1 MGRGLFITGTDTG
14 VGKTLVACGLAFAL
28 RGLGRKVGVMKP
40 VETGCAEKEGK
51 LFPQDASYLKD
62 ASGCEEPL
70 QKICPYRFPIPL
82 APSVAAQRA
91 GVTIDLS
98 LLCELYDEISSAH
111 GITLVEGAG
120 GLLVP
125 LHSRC
130 TTADLVRMLKLPLV
144 VVVANRL
151 GALNHALLTLEHA
164 SCLGLPVLGY
174 ILNHMESL
182 PSPAAE
188 TNARTLQSLT
198 SHTCLGE
205 IPFLTPEQLN
215 GSRPETKPSLLTALF
230 QERLDLRLLE
240 ATLQQEQSQP

>member
-14 VGKTLVACGLAFAL
+14 VGKTLIACGLAFAL

-40 VETGCAEKEGK
+40 VETGCAEKEGQ

-70 QKICPYRFPIPL
+70 QKICPYPLPIPL

-98 LLCELYDEISSAH
+98 LLCELYAEISSAH

-125 LHSRC
+125 LQSRC

-182 PSPAAE
+182 LSPAAE

-205 IPFLTPEQLN
+205 IPFLTPKQLN
-215 GSRPETKPSLLTALF
+215 GSRPETKLSLLTALF
-230 QERLDLRLLE
+230 QERLDLRNLE

>member
-28 RGLGRKVGVMKP
+28 RGLGCKVGVMKP
-40 VETGCAEKEGK
+40 VETGCAEKEGQ

-70 QKICPYRFPIPL
+70 QKICPYPLPIPL

-125 LHSRC
+125 LQSRC

-215 GSRPETKPSLLTALF
+215 GSRPETKLSLLTALF
-230 QERLDLRLLE
+230 QERLDLRNLE

>member
-14 VGKTLVACGLAFAL
+14 VGKTLAACGLAFAL
-28 RGLGRKVGVMKP
+28 RGLGHRVGVMKP
-40 VETGCAEKEGK
+40 VETGCAEKEGQ
-51 LFPQDASYLKD
+51 LLPQDAIYLKE
-62 ASGCEEPL
+62 ASGCEVPL
-70 QKICPYRFPIPL
+70 HRICPYRFPSPL

-125 LHSRC
+125 LQSRC
-130 TTADLVRMLKLPLV
+130 TIADLVRMLKLPLV

-174 ILNHMESL
+174 ILNHLESL

-188 TNARTLQSLT
+188 TNASTLKSLT
-198 SHTCLGE
+198 SLTCLGE
-205 IPFLTPEQLN
+205 IPYFRPEQLN

-230 QERLDLRLLE
+230 QDRMNLGLLE
-240 ATLQQEQSQP
+240 TALLKKQAQP